1 MKVQNIKN
9 SKGARYILLDDDY
22 KLVTIINKY
31 LKYLDNLG
39 KSPNTQCS
47 YAYNLLLYMEYM
59 NAKDLDVLELCTNP
73 EQGPVDILS
82 EFSL

>member
-1 MKVQNIKN
+1 MKVQNIKT

-59 NAKDLDVLELCTNP
+59 NAKDLDVLELYTNP

>member
-1 MKVQNIKN
+1 MKVQNIKT

-59 NAKDLDVLELCTNP
+59 NAKDLDVLELCTNS